1 MLQASYDNR
10 AKMVDFSGHLAKGTL
25 VPKGK
30 CSTGKDFLR
39 CLQVGNLLSNVQSR
53 VLFLAW

>member
-30 CSTGKDFLR
+30 CSTGKDLLR
-39 CLQVGNLLSNVQSR
+39 CLQVGNLLSNV
-53 VLFLAW
+53 